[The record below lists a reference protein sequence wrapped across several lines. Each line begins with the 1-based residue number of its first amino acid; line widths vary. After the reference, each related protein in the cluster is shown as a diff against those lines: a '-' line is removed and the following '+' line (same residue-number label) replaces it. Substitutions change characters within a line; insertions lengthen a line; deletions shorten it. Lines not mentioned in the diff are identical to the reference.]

1 MTYTVSQVAERI
13 GITAHT
19 LRYYDREGL
28 LPFVDRTASGIRKF
42 KEDDFEWLSV
52 IECLKNTGM
61 PIKDIK
67 TFIDWCMEGDST
79 LLNRLDMFKERKK
92 ETERQIAELQKSLD
106 KINYKCWYYE
116 TAVAAKTESIHK
128 SDCAHAQSSCDTAY
142 EEYRKSLGSKND
154 QK

>member
-1 MTYTVSQVAERI
+1 MSYTVSQAATRI

-19 LRYYDREGL
+19 LRFYDREGL
-28 LPFVDRTASGIRKF
+28 LPFINRSKTGIRQF
-42 KEDDFEWLSV
+42 KEEDFEWLSV

-67 TFIDWCMEGDST
+67 TFISWCMEGDST
-79 LLNRLDMFKERKK
+79 LQERLDMFHARKM
-92 ETERQIAELQKSLD
+92 EAERQIAELQKSLD

-116 TAVAAKTESIHK
+116 TAVAAGTEKIHK
-128 SDCAHAQSSCDTAY
+128 VSSDPNISCQCNH
-142 EEYRKSLGSKND
+142 EEYLKS